1 MNNDYL
7 WDRSG
12 EADAEVQELEDVLG
26 TLRYQPRRLELPA
39 EVQPAPRSRFFVP
52 LAVAATIALMIL
64 AAGAWIRFDRHQ
76 VSPPDI
82 AKERV
87 NSNQAL
93 VASTPT
99 PVRPDEL
106 ITGSANQASPGV
118 VERRRNLPP
127 RNTNRNNI
135 PVRRDEMT
143 ATQRVE
149 AEAAKDQLLLALRVA
164 SAKLNLA
171 QRKTVGAPTGNN
183 IRNQHKLG

>member
-26 TLRYQPRRLELPA
+26 TLRYQPRPLELPA
-39 EVQPAPRSRFFVP
+39 EVQPAPRSRFYVP
-52 LAVAATIALMIL
+52 LAVAATMALMIL
-64 AAGAWIRFDRHQ
+64 AAGVWIRFDRQ
-76 VSPPDI
+76 KVSPPDI
-82 AKERV
+82 ANQRV
-87 NSNQAL
+87 NSNQAS

-99 PVRPDEL
+99 PVRPEGL
-106 ITGSANQASPGV
+106 IAGSDNQASPGV
-118 VERRRNLPP
+118 VVPRRNPAP
-127 RNTNRNNI
+127 RNRNRNNI
-135 PVRRDEMT
+135 RPRRDEMT

-149 AEAAKDQLLLALRVA
+149 VEAAKDQLLLALRVA